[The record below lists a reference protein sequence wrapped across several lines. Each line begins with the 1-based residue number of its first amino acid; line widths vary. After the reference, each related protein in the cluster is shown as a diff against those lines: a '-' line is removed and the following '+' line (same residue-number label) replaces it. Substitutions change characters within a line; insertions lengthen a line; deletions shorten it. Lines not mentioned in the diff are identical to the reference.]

1 MLRQQCFVNRV
12 DLRFVVVAWARE
24 TANVRIALDL
34 ARSMTFDDVTG
45 HSNADGR
52 VGGIGFHRQHSLT
65 ACAIHLFQI

>member
-34 ARSMTFDDVTG
+34 ARSMTFDDVAAT
-45 HSNADGR
+45 
-52 VGGIGFHRQHSLT
+52 LT
-65 ACAIHLFQI
+65 AALVGSVASTASSM